1 MFFISNVI
9 LGKTYST
16 QLHPI
21 EKKTFVERKA
31 LPSYRVLSKL
41 RLLLKEMSFCSHT
54 FQNLGLLLWSKFFPL
69 RLASSFERTQ
79 IRKRNFPCCKS
90 YLPNEK
96 GGNYVHIRVIFLG
109 NVSIL
114 LKSFA
119 ISFPRHFK
127 VQMLGLSFLIAQG
140 QF

>member
-1 MFFISNVI
+1 M
-9 LGKTYST
+9 T
-16 QLHPI
+16 
-21 EKKTFVERKA
+21 
-31 LPSYRVLSKL
+31 
-41 RLLLKEMSFCSHT
+41 FCSHT

-90 YLPNEK
+90 CLPNKK
-96 GGNYVHIRVIFLG
+96 GGNYVHIRVISLG
-109 NVSIL
+109 NVFIL

-140 QF
+140 QFYYLSGIPRVPNNERLCPYQCSHLFNDILYHFSFQA